1 MKVVI
6 RLSTKNGKTSAHF
19 VGAVSCC
26 GTIMDAIQEKRKQE
40 FNLAQGLVA
49 NLMKGVPDGGNQT
62 IKT

>member
-1 MKVVI
+1 
-6 RLSTKNGKTSAHF
+6 

-40 FNLAQGLVA
+40 FNRAQGLVA